1 GFDPAKKYPLVVN
14 VHGGPQMQW
23 SDSFRGDWQVYPGA
37 GVIVAFPNPHGSTG
51 YGQAYT
57 AAISGDWGGKVME
70 DIRLVTEHLAGLPF
84 VDRGKLGAMG
94 WSWGGYAM
102 YWLLGQETPYKAFA
116 AMMGVYSPAS
126 MYGATE
132 ELWFPEWEMKGTPW
146 TSEQY
151 EKWSPAKNVTKWK
164 VPTLIVTG
172 EKDYRIAYT
181 ENLQAFTALRRQG
194 IPARLVVLPN
204 AGHWP
209 GWYEMAL
216 YYTAHQDWFHRW
228 LGGAPPP
235 WSVEDFVNGR
245 VFDPE
250 TGKRREP

>member
-1 GFDPAKKYPLVVN
+1 
-14 VHGGPQMQW
+14 M
-23 SDSFRGDWQVYPGA
+23 
-37 GVIVAFPNPHGSTG
+37 
-51 YGQAYT
+51 
-57 AAISGDWGGKVME
+57 
-70 DIRLVTEHLAGLPF
+70 
-84 VDRGKLGAMG
+84 
-94 WSWGGYAM
+94 
-102 YWLLGQETPYKAFA
+102 
-116 AMMGVYSPAS
+116 
-126 MYGATE
+126 
-132 ELWFPEWEMKGTPW
+132 
-146 TSEQY
+146 
-151 EKWSPAKNVTKWK
+151 
-164 VPTLIVTG
+164 TG